1 MTTQTTTPELREQ
14 MARLIDWSEAHGDFA
29 ATVAGLTPAQRGL
42 RPAGL
47 PHSPWELLEHL
58 RFTQHDIL
66 EFCRNPDYE
75 EPSWPAD
82 YWPSSAAPPDENA
95 WDASIAAFHRD
106 RDALRAL
113 ATDSAVDLFARIPH
127 GTGQTYLRELLLVAD
142 HNSYHLGQIVTARRL
157 LGAWPPA

>member
-1 MTTQTTTPELREQ
+1 MTTQTITPELREQ
-14 MARLIDWSEAHGDFA
+14 MARLIDWSEAHGDLG
-29 ATVAGLTPAQRGL
+29 ATVTGLAPAQRGM

-82 YWPSSAAPPDENA
+82 YWPASAAPPDENA

-106 RDALRAL
+106 CDALRAL

-142 HNSYHLGQIVTARRL
+142 HNSYHLGQLVLTRRL
-157 LGAWPPA
+157 LGAWPPG